1 MNVSLAIEGQVYSR
15 IQVKAKTEKKRIL
28 RCSVKFLLK

>member
-15 IQVKAKTEKKRIL
+15 IQVKAKTEKKE
-28 RCSVKFLLK
+28 S